1 MRWRLGAASVAVT
14 TVAVRLVFAQ
24 TTDDAPLVETSPAAA
39 QTTESPSASPS
50 AAPSIVASDTPPVAP
65 APRPGL
71 YTHDGFYLRYSIGP
85 GAYRI
90 GAGAAS
96 GDVVVEGPTVSGVGV
111 SEILAIGGTL
121 PHGVVLAGA
130 SSAVVSSSVIVANYG
145 LLVDWFP
152 DPAAGWHLGGE
163 LGIGVVR
170 NVDGIVAFPSTAR
183 PPPDPDDLAVGLG
196 ASLIGGYDAWVTPQ
210 FSMGINLIVMTTAF
224 ARQTFQMDSTS
235 YSLTPIAGG
244 VMVSVLYH

>member
-1 MRWRLGAASVAVT
+1 VRWRLGVVSVAVT

-24 TTDDAPLVETSPAAA
+24 TTDDAPPVETAPAAA
-39 QTTESPSASPS
+39 QTTASPPPS
-50 AAPSIVASDTPPVAP
+50 PAPSTVAGDTPPATP

-85 GAYRI
+85 AAYRI
-90 GAGAAS
+90 GAGSAS
-96 GDVVVEGPTVSGVGV
+96 GDIVVEGPSPSGLGV
-111 SEILAIGGTL
+111 SEILAIGGTFR
-121 PHGVVLAGA
+121 HGVVLAGA

-152 DPAAGWHLGGE
+152 DPAAGWHIGGE
-163 LGIGVVR
+163 LGVGVVR
-170 NVDGIVAFPSTAR
+170 NVEGIVAFPSTAR
-183 PPPDPDDLAVGLG
+183 PLPAPDDLAVGLG

-224 ARQTFQMDSTS
+224 ARQTFQMDPTT
-235 YSLTPIAGG
+235 YSVTPIVGG
-244 VMVSVLYH
+244 AMVSVLYH